1 MEDEMAILQSRIK
14 FAIEQ
19 LHSLSNEMV
28 YHSHLCGKP
37 MQVDWDD
44 LQEVIDVLN
53 GKTAI

>member
-1 MEDEMAILQSRIK
+1 MEDEVAVLQARIK
-14 FAIEQ
+14 FAMEQ
-19 LHSLSNEMV
+19 LQSLANEMV

-53 GKTAI
+53 GKVAI